1 MNNSLLSDGQVK
13 EEIKKKV
20 KNSMELNANEN
31 IPQANLWDTLS
42 TILRESYRHLGV
54 CTLKK
59 KNQEEQKEM
68 TSDVTKNLKK
78 NKNKPNAN
86 PVEGKK

>member
-1 MNNSLLSDGQVK
+1 MLTDNKIVSNESISNKYKNSWRMNNSLLSDGQVK

-59 KNQEEQKEM
+59 KLGR
-68 TSDVTKNLKK
+68 TKRNDK
-78 NKNKPNAN
+78 
-86 PVEGKK
+86 